1 MAGKVSGRWSG
12 LGRSTEGGTHSS
24 GAVARELSHDFKT
37 LFVDGGGTES
47 QESARFH
54 WVPPAQSS
62 VLPTGSRLDTP
73 CVVLIRYLELPEV
86 NCSLRQPPITLRQS
100 AIYL

>member
-1 MAGKVSGRWSG
+1 MAVKVSGTWSG
-12 LGRSTEGGTHSS
+12 PGRSTEGCTHSS
-24 GAVARELSHDFKT
+24 GAMAREPSHDFKN
-37 LFVDGGGTES
+37 LFMDGGGTEP

-62 VLPTGSRLDTP
+62 VLPTGSRLETP
-73 CVVLIRYLELPEV
+73 RVVLIQDLELPEV
-86 NCSLRQPPITLRQS
+86 NCSLRQLPITLRQS